1 VSSVDVVIVAY
12 QSRDR
17 LDGLV
22 RALCDAPT
30 VGRVV
35 VVDHGSDGSADVAAG
50 AGAFVIRDPSNPGF
64 AAGQNH
70 GLAATDAEFVLV
82 LNPDLEFR
90 VDVLPAAVAI
100 LSTETRVAGVQG
112 SIVNVGTGRA
122 ERSGGMSIR
131 PVHLVG
137 RLLRARRLLQFGPVR
152 AFSRRFA
159 TLRDHVD
166 RVPADQLDVEALAA
180 TAVLFRRRALLD
192 VGGFDERFFLYGE
205 DLDLCWRLREAGW
218 RLLMVSEVWA
228 HHGSGES
235 SSDTWS
241 RELAWWEGTLAF
253 TARHWRTRAFAIA
266 LSVAVVR
273 ATTLG
278 LRRPKQFVEVWRR
291 LIGGTLRCRR
301 LRGSRPV
308 SP

>member
-1 VSSVDVVIVAY
+1 VSSVDVVIVAF

-30 VGRVV
+30 VGRVI
-35 VVDHGSDGSADVAAG
+35 VVDHGSDGSADVAISAG
-50 AGAFVIRDPSNPGF
+50 ASVIRDPSNPGF
-64 AAGQNH
+64 AAGQNR
-70 GLAATDAEFVLV
+70 GLAASEADFVLV

-90 VDVLPAAVAI
+90 VDVLPAAVDI
-100 LSTETRVAGVQG
+100 LSTETFVAGVQG
-112 SIVNVGTGRA
+112 SIINVGTGRA

-131 PVHLVG
+131 PVHLIG
-137 RLLRARRLLQFGPVR
+137 RLLHARRLLQFGPVR

-159 TLRDHVD
+159 LLRDHVD
-166 RVPADQLDVEALAA
+166 RVPVHQQDVEALAA
-180 TAVLFRRRALLD
+180 TAVLFRRRALLE

-218 RLLMVSEVWA
+218 RLLTLSDVWA
-228 HHGSGES
+228 YHGSGES

-253 TARHWRTRAFAIA
+253 TARHWRTRSFA
-266 LSVAVVR
+266 VAVAVAVAR

-278 LRRPKQFVEVWRR
+278 LRRPKRFAEVWRR

-301 LRGSRPV
+301 LRESRPV
-308 SP
+308 RP